1 MQQITTSI
9 GELFMKIS
17 QSFLAFLFILSPS
30 LFANSHSHDSDHSH
44 YTSQEIIDIAMS
56 AAPKNVSNKATIMGS
71 DRKILKEGSNGWV
84 CMPGTPPNENVNPMC
99 VDPAWQNW
107 LQEYMKGSLGEDY
120 QYNSET
126 AAFGVSYMLVGD
138 IPVDNDEAFNLDKS
152 KGTWVA
158 EGPHLM
164 LLLPE
169 SLMESLPKDPYS
181 GGPYVMWEGSEFV
194 HVMVPLQV
202 TEPLK

>member
-1 MQQITTSI
+1 
-9 GELFMKIS
+9 MKII
-17 QSFLAFLFILSPS
+17 QSSIAFLFIMSPN
-30 LFANSHSHDSDHSH
+30 LFASSHSHSHDSDHNH
-44 YTSQEIIDIAMS
+44 YSNEEIIELAMS
-56 AAPKNVSNKATIMGS
+56 AAPVNVSSKATIMGS
-71 DRKILKEGSNGWV
+71 DGTILKKGSNGWV

-107 LQEYMKGSLGEDY
+107 LQEYMKGSVGEAHD
-120 QYNSET
+120 YNSET
-126 AAFGVSYMLVGD
+126 ASFGVSYMLIGD
-138 IPVDNDEAFNLDKS
+138 IPVDNDEAFNPDTS
-152 KGTWVA
+152 KGNWVA

-169 SLMESLPKDPYS
+169 SLMKDLPKDPYA